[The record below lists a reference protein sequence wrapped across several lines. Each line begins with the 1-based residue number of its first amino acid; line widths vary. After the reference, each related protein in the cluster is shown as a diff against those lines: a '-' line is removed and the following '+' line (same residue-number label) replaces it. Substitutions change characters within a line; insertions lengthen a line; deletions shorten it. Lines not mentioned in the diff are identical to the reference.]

1 MQKSKINNFK
11 SLLALVALCLL
22 VTNVEAQETFTLNYL
37 DADISQVT
45 QDISKFA
52 NKTLILDPRVKGR
65 SQYSQTQS

>member
-22 VTNVEAQETFTLNYL
+22 VTNVEARETFTLNYL

-52 NKTLILDPRVKGR
+52 NKTLILDPRV
-65 SQYSQTQS
+65 